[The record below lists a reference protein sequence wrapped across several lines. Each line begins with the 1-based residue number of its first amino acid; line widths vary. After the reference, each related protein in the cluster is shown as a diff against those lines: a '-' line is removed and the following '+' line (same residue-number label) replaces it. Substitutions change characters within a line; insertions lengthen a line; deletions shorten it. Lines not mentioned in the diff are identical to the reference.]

1 MEGLPLPVGF
11 GGAGR
16 QQRRWRLRCVQRLGA
31 QKLMHFAAEWLQK
44 EQIDYGVAWCLVLL
58 MFFNGGQPAGRH
70 AVEPAS
76 PSASQFASCLTVGR
90 ELLNGRPG
98 GQLDSQTAWPASR
111 LEGVWASW
119 SIVSWPIRQPAD
131 G

>member
-90 ELLNGRPG
+90 EASWTARLRGRPAG
-98 GQLDSQTAWPASR
+98 WKACGPAGQSSAGQFDSRPTASR
-111 LEGVWASW
+111 LAG
-119 SIVSWPIRQPAD
+119 
-131 G
+131 